1 MFFFLMLYSCSCS
14 SFTFTTFFIFPATK
28 NTERF
33 RESASFFRPRFF
45 FLGPMGS
52 SVSCLEEEDKKD
64 VTWTEFWAVKSS
76 VVHGTMVSEANGMNT
91 RSLDE
96 KKP

>member
-1 MFFFLMLYSCSCS
+1 
-14 SFTFTTFFIFPATK
+14 
-28 NTERF
+28 
-33 RESASFFRPRFF
+33 
-45 FLGPMGS
+45 MGS

>member
-1 MFFFLMLYSCSCS
+1 MFFLY
-14 SFTFTTFFIFPATK
+14 FYDVFFSATKK

-33 RESASFFRPRFF
+33 RESASFFRPRF

-64 VTWTEFWAVKSS
+64 VTWTRILGGEKSGGS
-76 VVHGTMVSEANGMNT
+76 RYHGT
-91 RSLDE
+91 
-96 KKP
+96 KQ